1 MKYIMSKL
9 GFQRLTN
16 LPLMLHLKLLVVS
29 STNTLVFLNNTI
41 RLIFL
46 AQVIR
51 LEKWVPLTTVGLVT
65 MKIWLINQALTI
77 QILMELMTISVL
89 TKIEWYFWT
98 TKVVIQLVSYR
109 VEEIYALA
117 NKHQVVKMLNTV
129 LNFSQT
135 KL

>member
-89 TKIEWYFWT
+89 TKIE
-98 TKVVIQLVSYR
+98 
-109 VEEIYALA
+109 
-117 NKHQVVKMLNTV
+117 
-129 LNFSQT
+129 
-135 KL
+135 